1 MEEILDLVYYEI
13 KASNLEKKLVG
24 GIVLTGGGAMLKHI
38 AQLAEY
44 TTGLD
49 ARIGYPNEHLA
60 KGMVEEVKS
69 PVYATGVGLV
79 LRGLM
84 EDAESDNID
93 NGPTKIEKKPEKTKS
108 AIFGKFKEW
117 LKDESE
123 MDDFN

>member
-1 MEEILDLVYYEI
+1 
-13 KASNLEKKLVG
+13 
-24 GIVLTGGGAMLKHI
+24 
-38 AQLAEY
+38 
-44 TTGLD
+44 
-49 ARIGYPNEHLA
+49 
-60 KGMVEEVKS
+60 MVEEVKS

-93 NGPTKIEKKPEKTKS
+93 NGPTKIEKKPDKTKS